1 MCNMQNSFGQKF
13 VVTITGSS
21 HGEFVGGNIRNCPK
35 GLRVDYDLI
44 TKDLDRRRPQKYGT
58 SRNEIDK
65 VEFLSGITNGKTDGS
80 LIEFR
85 VKNENVKTKDYT
97 DFSGMF
103 RPSHADY
110 TYYIKFGNDSLDYK
124 DNASARMFVP
134 IVIAGWFAKMLLKPR
149 GVEFSAYVT
158 EIAGIDYLKH
168 KRKVAKLLEEVY
180 LNGDTLGG
188 KVRCEIKGIP
198 VGLGEPIFNK
208 ISAQLAKAMMSIP
221 SAVSFSLGDI
231 ENRDKIL
238 GSKDI
243 DEWDTDFTTTTNH
256 SGGINAG
263 ITNGMPII
271 FNLGLHPVHTL
282 RKDMTLLTKD
292 GNLVTRTI
300 AGRHD
305 VCQVLRTPVIVENL
319 AAILIADLMI

>member
-1 MCNMQNSFGQKF
+1 MQNSFGQKF

-85 VKNENVKTKDYT
+85 IKNANVKTKDYT
-97 DFSGMF
+97 DFRGMF

-134 IVIAGWFAKMLLKPR
+134 IVIAGSFAKMLLKPR

-168 KRKVAKLLEEVY
+168 KIKVSKLLEEVY

-243 DEWDTDFTTTTNH
+243 DEWDIDFTTTTNH

>member
-1 MCNMQNSFGQKF
+1 MQNSFGQKF
-13 VVTITGSS
+13 IVAITGSS

-35 GLRVDYDLI
+35 GLKVDYDLI

-58 SRNEIDK
+58 LRNEIDN

-97 DFSGMF
+97 RFNGMF

-124 DNASARMFVP
+124 DNASARMFLP
-134 IVIAGWFAKMLLKPR
+134 IVVAGSFAKMLLKPK
-149 GVEFSAYVT
+149 GIEFNAYVT
-158 EIAGIDYLKH
+158 EIGGIDYLKH
-168 KRKVAKLLEEVY
+168 EKKVAKLLEEVY

-188 KVRCEIKGIP
+188 KVRCEIEGIP
-198 VGLGEPIFNK
+198 AGLGEPIFDK
-208 ISAQLAKAMMSIP
+208 VSVKLAKTMMSIP

-231 ENRDKIL
+231 ENRDRIW
-238 GSKDI
+238 GSEDI
-243 DEWDTDFTTTTNH
+243 DEWNTDFLTKTNH

-263 ITNGMPII
+263 ITNGMPIV
-271 FNLGLHPVHTL
+271 FTVGLHPVHTL
-282 RKDMTLLTKD
+282 RKDMTLVTKD
-292 GNLVTRTI
+292 GNLVTRKIT
-300 AGRHD
+300 GRHD

-319 AAILIADLMI
+319 AAILIADLMM